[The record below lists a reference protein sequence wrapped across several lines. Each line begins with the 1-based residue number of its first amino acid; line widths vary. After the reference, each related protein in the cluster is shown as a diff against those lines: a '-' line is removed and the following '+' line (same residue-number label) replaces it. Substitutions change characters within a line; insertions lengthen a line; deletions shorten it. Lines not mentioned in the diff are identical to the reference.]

1 MEEKKLNCYRIFFS
15 CEEEWADQAY
25 FWAED
30 QNGAVRQLRL
40 LWPQASIKNIEP
52 EEEGYATKEQE
63 HRVVERIEELVK
75 LLNPMNPEESF
86 VGAAMRGVLDV
97 ARGNIEYDF
106 TNSMQE
112 SMKIALRDADKERD
126 RRKALEKDLEE
137 IREERDQ
144 LRAQVDKRGGDPAGP
159 VLLSGC
165 TIGTLVL
172 HQREDAR

>member
-40 LWPQASIKNIEP
+40 LWPQASIKSIEP
-52 EEEGYATKEQE
+52 EAEGYATKEQE
-63 HRVVERIEELVK
+63 RRVVERIEELVK
-75 LLNPMNPEESF
+75 LLNPMHPEESF

-97 ARGNIEYDF
+97 ARNNIEQDF
-106 TNSMQE
+106 MSSMQE
-112 SMKIALRDADKERD
+112 SMNDEWNH
-126 RRKALEKDLEE
+126 RKALEKDLEE
-137 IREERDQ
+137 LREERDQ
-144 LRAQVDKRGGDPAGP
+144 LRDQVDKRGGDPSGP

-172 HQREDAR
+172 CQREDAR

>member
-30 QNGAVRQLRL
+30 QAGAVRQLRL
-40 LWPQASIKNIEP
+40 LWPQAKIKSIEP

-63 HRVVERIEELVK
+63 KRVVERIEELVK
-75 LLNPMNPEESF
+75 LLNPMHPDESF

-97 ARGNIEYDF
+97 ARNNIERDF
-106 TNSMQE
+106 MSSMRE
-112 SMKIALRDADKERD
+112 SMENALRDLDEERRLQVELKKEL
-126 RRKALEKDLEE
+126 AET
-137 IREERDQ
+137 REERDR
-144 LRAQVDKRGGDPAGP
+144 LRAQADKQGGAPAGP

-172 HQREDAR
+172 RQREDAR

>member
-1 MEEKKLNCYRIFFS
+1 M
-15 CEEEWADQAY
+15 
-25 FWAED
+25 
-30 QNGAVRQLRL
+30 RQLRL
-40 LWPQASIKNIEP
+40 LWPQASIKSIET

-63 HRVVERIEELVK
+63 RRVVERIEELVK
-75 LLNPMNPEESF
+75 LLNPMHPEESF